1 MGRLAIDNLKTGM
14 EALCTLNEEKIDK
27 VYEVEKYIDFLN
39 CEITNY
45 LVKANEMELPFA
57 DAELLGGLFHV
68 VNDIERIGDHAE
80 NFADSAK
87 MRIEDNVEMSEKS
100 QSQLEDMMNMVV
112 TILEYSLDMFSN
124 RNQEH
129 MKEILQLEDEIDEKE
144 KKLQRS
150 HVKRLTKNKCTPEA
164 GMIFSDTVSGLERV
178 ADHATNIA
186 FAILEPEEIED
197 EEEEE

>member
-1 MGRLAIDNLKTGM
+1 M
-14 EALCTLNEEKIDK
+14 
-27 VYEVEKYIDFLN
+27 
-39 CEITNY
+39 
-45 LVKANEMELPFA
+45 
-57 DAELLGGLFHV
+57 

-87 MRIEDNVEMSEKS
+87 MRIEDNVELSEKS
-100 QSQLEDMMNMVV
+100 QSQLEDMMDMVV
-112 TILEYSLDMFSN
+112 KILEYSLDMFSN